1 MTVLP
6 AKMFGKGVEVICR
19 YKAVGSFMRR
29 YGMYAKEGQDLD
41 AYVEVTLKDDE
52 RNDP

>member
-19 YKAVGSFMRR
+19 YKAVGSFMRDMECMQR
-29 YGMYAKEGQDLD
+29 KAKIWMLM
-41 AYVEVTLKDDE
+41 
-52 RNDP
+52 